1 MLKHD
6 SVTSIGGRAFYNC
19 SFLTSITFNGTK
31 AQWNSIELGDNWKGN
46 WKLRIA
52 AQRVHCTDG
61 KVKIWLIDRCAVDR
75 AEPCISHCVAT

>member
-6 SVTSIGGRAFYNC
+6 SVTSIGENAFSY
-19 SFLTSITFNGTK
+19 SFSLTSITFNGTK

-61 KVKIWLIDRCAVDR
+61 KVKI
-75 AEPCISHCVAT
+75 